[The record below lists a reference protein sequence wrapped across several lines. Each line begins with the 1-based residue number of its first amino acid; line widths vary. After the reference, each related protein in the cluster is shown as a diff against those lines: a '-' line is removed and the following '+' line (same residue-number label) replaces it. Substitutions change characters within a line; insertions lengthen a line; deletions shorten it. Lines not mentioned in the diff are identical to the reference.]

1 MKDKYKVQLAHSN
14 NSDDEFDLD
23 IQIREVKSTIT
34 GGTPPITSISL
45 CTPGCVTGIL
55 MGCNNQTASCNCGLT
70 NGCQTGGCSGICNP

>member
-34 GGTPPITSISL
+34 GGMPPT
-45 CTPGCVTGIL
+45 TR
-55 MGCNNQTASCNCGLT
+55 MRRNNQTE
-70 NGCQTGGCSGICNP
+70 GCSGGCSGLCRPACNIL